1 MCTAFVYRGKDRICG
16 FNMDL
21 PDGLGWK
28 LFMDRD
34 CFYVGLRPD
43 VRPELLPAGVQA
55 IPEEYLPCA
64 GEYLKLHGVS
74 REGRFGNQLNALGFT
89 GAPFEV
95 GADAI
100 PLYGLVD
107 RFISGKKSI
116 DDIIDTA
123 RRKRIVNMPGGAGMA
138 DPALH
143 SLLSDREG
151 RVIMVEPGIGC
162 AEITASYAVMSN
174 FTMLRLPEDMAA
186 ERFGYYG
193 MDRYETVVR
202 MIEAAGDGFTP
213 AYGLSIL
220 EAVKQERYAPTRL
233 SFVYSQNENRVYYAL
248 ERDFAHIQTHPFL

>member
-1 MCTAFVYRGKDRICG
+1 MCTAFVYRGRDRICG

-34 CFYVGLRPD
+34 YFYVGLRPE
-43 VRPELLPAGVQA
+43 VRPELLPAGMTE
-55 IPEEYLPCA
+55 IPEEYLPC
-64 GEYLKLHGVS
+64 GGGWLKLHGVS
-74 REGRFGNQLNALGFT
+74 REGRFGNQLNALGYT

-95 GADAI
+95 GEDAI
-100 PLYGLVD
+100 PLYSLVD
-107 RFISGKKSI
+107 RFISGKTGI

-151 RVIMVEPGIGC
+151 RVLMVEPGIGC
-162 AEITASYAVMSN
+162 AEITANYAVMSN
-174 FTMLRLPEDMAA
+174 FTMLRLPGDMAA

-193 MDRYETVVR
+193 VDRYGTAVR

-213 AYGLSIL
+213 EYGLSVL
-220 EAVKQERYAPTRL
+220 DAVKQERYAPTRV
-233 SFVYSQNENRVYYAL
+233 SFVYSESENRVYYAL
-248 ERDFAHIQTHPFL
+248 ERDFAHVKIHQF

>member
-1 MCTAFVYRGKDRICG
+1 MCTAFVYKGNDRICG

-21 PDGLGWK
+21 PDGLDWQ

-34 CFYVGLRPD
+34 YFYVGLRPQI
-43 VRPELLPAGVQA
+43 RPEPLPTGMAN

-64 GEYLKLHGVS
+64 GECLKIHGVS
-74 REGRFGNQLNALGFT
+74 REGRFGNQLNALGYT
-89 GAPFEV
+89 GAPFELS
-95 GADAI
+95 ADAV

-107 RFISGKKSI
+107 RFITGKMSI
-116 DDIIDTA
+116 DGIIDTA
-123 RRKRIVNMPGGAGMA
+123 RMKRIVNMPGGAGMT

-151 RVIMVEPGIGC
+151 RILMVEPGIGC
-162 AEITASYAVMSN
+162 AEITSNYAVMSN
-174 FTMLRLPEDMAA
+174 FTTLRLPGDMTA

-193 MDRYETVVR
+193 VDRYETVVR

-213 AYGLSIL
+213 EYGLSIL
-220 EAVKQERYAPTRL
+220 NAVKQALYAPTRV

-248 ERDFAHIQTHPFL
+248 ERDFAHIKTHQF